1 LIVVAD
7 GPALERGP
15 AVTVPRVG
23 GRDLWLRVA
32 SAVVLA
38 PLAVAAAYLGG
49 TWFIGFW
56 LLGAAGILWEWLG
69 LVAAARSLSGAA
81 RAGWIALGA
90 LYAGAMLAAALVI
103 RADAALGFIAMI
115 FLFAV
120 VWATDVAAYFAGKLA
135 GGPKLWPAVSPSKT
149 WSGAI
154 AGTVAGTVAGV
165 AVAAVAGLEPL
176 APVVAIGL
184 ILSVVAQFGDLL
196 ESALKRRFGVKDAS
210 HAIPGHG
217 GLMDRLDGFLAAA
230 VAAAVIG
237 AARGGIDGASGG
249 FLLW

>member
-1 LIVVAD
+1 
-7 GPALERGP
+7 
-15 AVTVPRVG
+15 
-23 GRDLWLRVA
+23 
-32 SAVVLA
+32 
-38 PLAVAAAYLGG
+38 
-49 TWFIGFW
+49 
-56 LLGAAGILWEWLG
+56 
-69 LVAAARSLSGAA
+69 
-81 RAGWIALGA
+81 
-90 LYAGAMLAAALVI
+90 MLAAALVI
-103 RADAALGFIAMI
+103 RADAALGFVAMI

-120 VWATDVAAYFAGKLA
+120 VWATDVAAYFAGRLA

-154 AGTVAGTVAGV
+154 AGAVAGTAAGV
-165 AVAAVAGLEPL
+165 AVVAVAGLEPL
-176 APVVAIGL
+176 APIVAIAF

-217 GLMDRLDGFLAAA
+217 GMMDRLDGFLTAA

-237 AARGGIDGASGG
+237 VARGGIDGAAGG

>member
-1 LIVVAD
+1 LSIVAE
-7 GPALERGP
+7 GPALARGP
-15 AVTVPRVG
+15 TAPVPRP

-56 LLGAAGILWEWLG
+56 LLAAAGILWEWMG
-69 LVAAARSLSGAA
+69 LVAAARALAGAA

-90 LYAGAMLAAALVI
+90 LYAGAMLAAPLVI
-103 RADAALGFIAMI
+103 RADATLGFIAMI

-120 VWATDVAAYFAGKLA
+120 VWATDVAAYFAGRLIGGAKLC
-135 GGPKLWPAVSPSKT
+135 PAISPNKT
-149 WSGAI
+149 WSGALAGVL
-154 AGTVAGTVAGV
+154 AGTAAGV
-165 AVAAVAGLEPL
+165 AVAVFGGIHPI
-176 APVVAIGL
+176 APIVIVSL
-184 ILSVVAQFGDLL
+184 LLSVAAQFGDLF

-217 GLMDRLDGFLAAA
+217 GLMDRLDGFIAAALAAA
-230 VAAAVIG
+230 LIG
-237 AARGGIDGASGG
+237 LARGGIDGAAGG